1 MATPLLQTADQEALM
16 SDDTTETTPGPAP
29 GPRYFTKEGE
39 GVQVVYHL
47 KDPAPY
53 FELGYEEVDEAAY
66 LASLPDVFASPLP
79 TAPEGD

>member
-1 MATPLLQTADQEALM
+1 M
-16 SDDTTETTPGPAP
+16 SDDMTETTPGPAA

-39 GVQVVYHL
+39 GVQVVYNL

-66 LASLPDVFASPLP
+66 LASLPDLSASLFPA
-79 TAPEGD
+79 APEGD

>member
-1 MATPLLQTADQEALM
+1 M
-16 SDDTTETTPGPAP
+16 SDDPTETTPGPAP

-53 FELGYEEVDEAAY
+53 VELGYEEVDEAAY

-79 TAPEGD
+79 AAPEGD

>member
-1 MATPLLQTADQEALM
+1 M

-29 GPRYFTKEGE
+29 GPRYFTKEGQ

-66 LASLPDVFASPLP
+66 LVSLPDVSATPFP
-79 TAPEGD
+79 TTVDGV